1 MTEVR
6 VRILLDSESRRPM
19 ADPDECRVRQGDQ
32 VLFEG
37 EDGAAFEI
45 AFKDQSP
52 ARPGSPKKLPSH
64 AEHGMQR
71 ARVAVA
77 NAPGTYRYGIRMGG
91 FEVDP
96 AIIIY

>member
-6 VRILLDSESRRPM
+6 VRILLDPESHRPR

-37 EDGAAFEI
+37 DAEFEI
-45 AFKDQSP
+45 AFKEQSP
-52 ARPGSPKKLPSH
+52 GPPNAPTELPSK
-64 AEHGMQR
+64 ADRGLQR
-71 ARVAVA
+71 ARVSAA
-77 NAPGTYRYGIRMGG
+77 NRKGTYRYGIRMGG